1 MEAQIL
7 WCFWN
12 LSNINEIDRFWEL
25 ESILLSITSYQTSP
39 HPMINIVKIRH
50 LCKPEMAVN
59 LIRMLF
65 KLLDTSDGQYKIW

>member
-12 LSNINEIDRFWEL
+12 LSNINGIDGFWEL
-25 ESILLSITSYQTSP
+25 ESIPLSITSYQMSP

-50 LCKPEMAVN
+50 PCKPEMAVK